1 MRNTTDRLGFALAM
15 MAAATVFGTVGDR
28 LLSLSLLGA
37 IYQGAGETLRVVN
50 LHDESG
56 PLVLALRPP
65 GDNFIINPT
74 GDYRPEPGHVIVAVG
89 TDQDL
94 LRLENLAKGSS

>member
-37 IYQGAGETLRVVN
+37 IYQGAGETL
-50 LHDESG
+50 
-56 PLVLALRPP
+56 AL
-65 GDNFIINPT
+65 
-74 GDYRPEPGHVIVAVG
+74 
-89 TDQDL
+89 
-94 LRLENLAKGSS
+94 